1 MKKSIS
7 GFTPVK
13 GTVKGLEELETRTV
27 PTVAMIGLNPANGIL
42 GIVCNETPTTVRV
55 EYHLLGSG
63 AAQIEQVKVI
73 EGASQVIGTYLSG
86 VVRQIRFVGGL
97 ANDTFN
103 ASLFRNP
110 VQAEGGP
117 GNDILIGGRSTNTI
131 LGGLGNDNIQGIGP
145 GTYNG
150 QAGDD
155 RITTGAGN
163 DTIEGGEGNDT
174 IISQSG
180 LDHVLGGL
188 GNDSIR
194 TGAGND
200 SVDGGAGND
209 IISTFGGRDT
219 IHGGLGDDTIFGGDE
234 MDWIQGDDGND
245 IINGEGGDD
254 SLGGGTGIDRISGG
268 LGNDSIGGGDGYD
281 TINGDEG
288 VDAIGGGEGN
298 DDIFGGPGNDNIRGD
313 SGNDT
318 IRGGEG
324 NDTLSGGPGNDNIN
338 GNNGNDI
345 LNGDDGADTIFGEA
359 GNDSISGGTGDDG
372 LNGGS
377 NDDTI
382 NGGDGADTLNGDDG
396 NDRANGDLGPDVIV
410 GGNGN
415 DTINGGESNDLISGG
430 LGNDTIN
437 GGTGDDVLSGNEDS
451 DTIHGGEGIDTIN
464 GNDGNDSLFGDTES
478 DKINGG
484 NGNDTIEGNDGD
496 DLIHGDVDNDR
507 IRGGNGND
515 TIYGDNGVD
524 LLLGGEGFDTIYG
537 GNGNDTIN
545 GDGGIDTLFGGEGDD
560 WIVAI
565 DDQYFD
571 SMTGNAGR
579 DIFWRDK
586 DPRPAPTGLGGDIL
600 NDFTN
605 QDADQAVAAFVNG
618 GADRVLN
625 GDRIPGPAFPA
636 TLATKT
642 FSANP
647 LFSSVGPKATDI
659 SQGVVSDCKVVSALG
674 AMARDNGPGNS
685 WAIRKNMVD
694 FGDGTFGLNL
704 GGTFY
709 RVDNVLPL
717 NPGSQTRPNYAN
729 LGPEDSIWVA
739 IAEKAIAMAD
749 PRVAGTFNYAD
760 LASTGADEVFQLFG
774 SVQTGVPFLS
784 APRPGGYANATALG
798 LDIAQRFLG
807 PQPQYLT
814 ISFADSA
821 NEVVGPPR
829 VPGTLGRKFV
839 TNHAYTVWSLNLN
852 AQGQL
857 QSLVMRNPWGT
868 DKGNS
873 NVSYNDG
880 NAGDGL
886 VTVTLAELFSSK
898 GRLNWA
904 NRVV

>member
-7 GFTPVK
+7 GFTPM
-13 GTVKGLEELETRTV
+13 KGLEELETRTV
-27 PTVAMIGLNPANGIL
+27 PTVALIGLNPTNGL
-42 GIVCNETPTTVRV
+42 LSIVSNESPTSVRV
-55 EYHLLGSG
+55 EYHMLGSG
-63 AAQIEQVKVI
+63 VAQIEQIKVI
-73 EGASQVIGTYLSG
+73 EGANQVIGTFLSG
-86 VVRQIRFVGGL
+86 LVREIRFTGGL

-103 ASLFRNP
+103 ASQFRKP
-110 VQAEGGP
+110 VIADGGP
-117 GNDILIGGRSTNTI
+117 GNDILIGGKSTNTI
-131 LGGLGNDNIQGIGP
+131 RGGIGNDNIQGVGP

-150 QAGDD
+150 QIGDD
-155 RITTGAGN
+155 RITTGPGN
-163 DTIEGGEGNDT
+163 DTIDGGEGNDT
-174 IISQSG
+174 IVSQG
-180 LDHVLGGL
+180 GTDNVIGGL

-194 TGAGND
+194 TGSGND
-200 SVDGGAGND
+200 TVDGGDGND
-209 IISTFGGRDT
+209 TISTFGGRDS
-219 IHGGLGDDTIFGGDE
+219 IHGGNGDDTISGGDE
-234 MDWIQGDDGND
+234 LDWIYGDDGND

-254 SLGGGTGIDRISGG
+254 SLSGGLGVDRISGG
-268 LGNDSIGGGDGYD
+268 LGNDSIGGGAGNDE
-281 TINGDEG
+281 INGDEG
-288 VDAIGGGEGN
+288 ADAISGGIGN
-298 DDIFGGPGNDNIRGD
+298 DNIFGGPDNDNIRGEAGD
-313 SGNDT
+313 DALLGGLGNDT
-318 IRGGEG
+318 ISGGVG
-324 NDTLSGGPGNDNIN
+324 NDSIN
-338 GNNGNDI
+338 GHGGDDI
-345 LNGDDGADTIFGEA
+345 LNGDEDRDIILGELGRDT
-359 GNDSISGGTGDDG
+359 ISGG
-372 LNGGS
+372 S
-377 NDDTI
+377 
-382 NGGDGADTLNGDDG
+382 
-396 NDRANGDLGPDVIV
+396 
-410 GGNGN
+410 
-415 DTINGGESNDLISGG
+415 ENDLISGG
-430 LGNDTIN
+430 VGNDTIN
-437 GGTGDDVLSGNEDS
+437 GGTGDDVLGGNEDS

-524 LLLGGEGFDTIYG
+524 LLLGGEGLDTIYG

-571 SMTGNAGR
+571 AMTGNSGR
-579 DIFWRDK
+579 DIFWRDR

-600 NDFTN
+600 NDLAN
-605 QDADQAVAAFVNG
+605 EDADQAVAAFVNR

-647 LFSSVGPKATDI
+647 LFSSNGPKGTDI
-659 SQGVVSDCKVVSALG
+659 RQGVVGDCKVVSALA

-694 FGDGTFGLNL
+694 FGDGTYGLNL

-717 NPGSQTRPNYAN
+717 LPGSQTRPNYAN

-760 LASTGADEVFQLFG
+760 LSSTGADEVFQFFG
-774 SVQTGVPFLS
+774 SAQTAVPFLS
-784 APRPGGYANATALG
+784 LPRPGGYPTAAALG
-798 LDIAQRFLG
+798 ADIVQRFSG

-814 ISFADSA
+814 ISLSDSPDEIAA
-821 NEVVGPPR
+821 NPSTGSPR
-829 VPGTLGRKFV
+829 VPGALGRKFV
-839 TNHAYTVWSLNLN
+839 VNHAYTVWAINTN

-857 QSLVMRNPWGT
+857 TSVVLRNPWGT
-868 DKGNS
+868 DKGNFG
-873 NVSYNDG
+873 VTYTDA
-880 NAGDGL
+880 NANDGL
-886 VTVTLAELFSSK
+886 VTITLAELFRSK

-904 NRVV
+904 TRVA